1 MAPSASMSSFAGRPL
16 HVRVG
21 LGLAALGRP
30 GYINLNHDA
39 HLGADKSVDALE
51 AHSHSVLDAAYAR
64 GIRHFDAARSY
75 GSSEAFLSSWLSKR
89 NIKPKEDVLVTSKW
103 GYSYTAGFRVDTGGE
118 PHEVKEHSA
127 ANLAKQVLETAELLG
142 EYVDVYQ
149 IHSATIDSGFLNDDV
164 LEALAK
170 VKEERGWRLGLTL
183 SGTGQADTLRT
194 ALERAPSDLFSCV
207 QATWNVYEQSVGDA
221 LLEASQK
228 GLDVIIKE
236 AMANGRVLRSP
247 AVTQM
252 ADELGVTPDAL
263 ALACA
268 LALPCNPVVLS
279 GAATGEHVSSNVDA
293 VSALDVLMSHPGA
306 REKLLEQCRMDPK
319 SYWDERSQLAWN

>member
-1 MAPSASMSSFAGRPL
+1 MSSFAGRPL

-170 VKEERGWRLGLTL
+170 VKEERG
-183 SGTGQADTLRT
+183 
-194 ALERAPSDLFSCV
+194 
-207 QATWNVYEQSVGDA
+207 
-221 LLEASQK
+221 
-228 GLDVIIKE
+228 
-236 AMANGRVLRSP
+236 
-247 AVTQM
+247 
-252 ADELGVTPDAL
+252 
-263 ALACA
+263 
-268 LALPCNPVVLS
+268 
-279 GAATGEHVSSNVDA
+279 
-293 VSALDVLMSHPGA
+293 
-306 REKLLEQCRMDPK
+306 
-319 SYWDERSQLAWN
+319 